1 MRNDPAGAG
10 KQSDA
15 TVCLRGA
22 IKVSWFLFLKIS

>member
-22 IKVSWFLFLKIS
+22 NKVSWFYF